1 MPVRTRR
8 ARAVG
13 GRPHHITVWL
23 SDEELAAIADG
34 AERSGMAAGAWLG
47 QVGVAAAEVGPAPRV
62 GSPAA
67 RAQVVVAEL
76 VGLQNQLRETRRVLR
91 NVGGNLNDVARAAN
105 STGQLVGETDTVA
118 RLVARV
124 VESVEA
130 TVRQVSGQT
139 STVMAEYRVGATR
152 AARAAARGQ
161 GRS

>member
-1 MPVRTRR
+1 MAVRTRR

-13 GRPHHITVWL
+13 GRPHHVTVWL
-23 SDEELAAIADG
+23 SDDEFAAVSGG

-62 GSPAA
+62 GSASL
-67 RAQVVVAEL
+67 RAQAVVAEL
-76 VGLQNQLRETRRVLR
+76 VELQNQLREARRVLR

-105 STGQLVGETDTVA
+105 STGELAAETGDVE

-139 STVMAEYRVGATR
+139 SAVMADYRAGATR
-152 AARAAARGQ
+152 AARGAA
-161 GRS
+161 GRPVRS